1 MPAAADIAPIA
12 GIPLRQRLILDH
24 LLAAKE
30 DVTAGE
36 LARIIGTSVRTVRRD
51 LPEIE
56 SFLRPYRLT
65 LQKKAGA
72 GLRLNGSAA
81 NREALSHELPTS
93 SIASVRPSDRQAW
106 LACTLLAVTE
116 PVKLHAL
123 ASELHITITTAG
135 HDLDTLDPWLA
146 SYHLTLQRRRGWG
159 VALEGTETDRRN
171 AIIDLFFSQF
181 DEPARLALF
190 EGQTSPAPT
199 AGDTFLR
206 PAWLLISPGHFHT
219 TTRLLRELEQ
229 AHPLALE
236 PAARLE
242 FALHVALTL
251 ERVGTGRVCEPAA
264 VAAAPTPAIDALAE
278 RLGAALRAPL
288 PPTERA
294 RLSLL
299 LQGAAEPAATT
310 EPALLPLLERFLL
323 ACDARFGV
331 PLSADPNLLDGLLSH
346 LTRTLQRLRNRLPI
360 RNPLLPEIREN
371 YRELFTLVR
380 AAADQVFLD
389 PTLPDTEIG
398 FLVLHVGSALER
410 RRHRRWRALVV
421 CSAGVGTSR
430 MLASRL
436 RTELPEIEISD
447 LLAWQDAA
455 AIDPASYDLVLS
467 TIPLDWPRERY
478 LVVSPLLQEKD
489 VREINAHLERLASQQ
504 RISRPLLPGPDP
516 AATRLSQAQRQV
528 ACSDAL
534 LHGWRIHRLAAH
546 GGPLLALLPAIC
558 QPLLANGTLLN
569 ASIAATQLA
578 ARIGQSSLIIPDSRL
593 AFLHARDAGIARPS
607 ITLHRLAQPLIV
619 HGTVVD
625 QCLLMLAPLK
635 LHRAEVAVLSRI
647 SSLLMETATIEI
659 LTRGDETATREHLAR
674 ELQQL
679 HRE

>member
-1 MPAAADIAPIA
+1 VSAASDIAPLA

-24 LLAAKE
+24 LLTAKD

-36 LARIIGTSVRTVRRD
+36 LAQLIGTSVRTVRRD

-56 SFLRPYRLT
+56 NFLRPYRLT

-72 GLRLNGSAA
+72 GLRLNGSAT
-81 NREALSHELPTS
+81 NREALRHELPSS

-106 LACTLLAVTE
+106 LACTLLAAIE
-116 PVKLHAL
+116 PVKLHTL
-123 ASELHITITTAG
+123 ASELHITITTAS
-135 HDLDTLDPWLA
+135 HDLDTLEPWLA
-146 SYHLTLQRRRGWG
+146 SYRLTLQRRRGWG

-190 EGQTSPAPT
+190 DMQASPAPT
-199 AGDTFLR
+199 SGDTFLR
-206 PAWLLISPGHFHT
+206 PAWLLISAIHFRT
-219 TTRLLRELEQ
+219 TARLLHDLELN
-229 AHPLALE
+229 HPLALE

-251 ERVGTGRVCEPAA
+251 ERVGTGRICEPA
-264 VAAAPTPAIDALAE
+264 VAAAGTPVLDALAD
-278 RLGAALRAPL
+278 RLGATLRSPL
-288 PPTERA
+288 PDTERA

-299 LQGAAEPAATT
+299 LQGAAEPATSP
-310 EPALLPLLERFLL
+310 EPALLPLLQRFLL

-331 PLSADPNLLDGLLSH
+331 PLSADPALLDGLLPH
-346 LTRTLQRLRNRLPI
+346 LTRTLQRLRNHLPI
-360 RNPLLPEIREN
+360 RNPLLQEIREN
-371 YRELFTLVR
+371 YRDLFSLIR
-380 AAADQVFLD
+380 AAADQVFTD

-436 RTELPEIEISD
+436 RTELPEIDIAN

-455 AIDPASYDLVLS
+455 TIDPASYDLVLS

-504 RISRPLLPGPDP
+504 RISQPLLPGPDP
-516 AATRLSQAQRQV
+516 AATRLSQAQRQE
-528 ACSDAL
+528 ACIDAL
-534 LHGWRIHRLAAH
+534 LHGWRIHTLAAH
-546 GGPLLALLPAIC
+546 DGPLVALIPAIC
-558 QPLLANGTLLN
+558 QPLLANGTLLD
-569 ASIAATQLA
+569 ASIAATQLVT
-578 ARIGQSSLIIPDSRL
+578 RVGQSSLVIPDSRL

-619 HGTVVD
+619 HGTAVD

-635 LHRAEVAVLSRI
+635 LHRTEVAVLSRI
-647 SSLLMETATIEI
+647 SSLLMEAATIEA
-659 LTRGDETATREHLAR
+659 LTRGDETATRDHLAR
-674 ELQQL
+674 ELHQL
-679 HRE
+679 QCE

>member
-1 MPAAADIAPIA
+1 MAAASDIAPLA

-24 LLAAKE
+24 LLAAKD

-36 LARIIGTSVRTVRRD
+36 LAELIGTSVRTVRRD

-72 GLRLNGSAA
+72 GLRLNGSTG
-81 NREALSHELPTS
+81 NRDALRQELPSS

-106 LACTLLAVTE
+106 LACTLLAATE

-123 ASELHITITTAG
+123 ASELRITITTAS
-135 HDLDTLDPWLA
+135 HDLDTLESWLA
-146 SYHLTLQRRRGWG
+146 SYRLTLQRRRGWG
-159 VALEGTETDRRN
+159 VALEGSETDRRN

-181 DEPARLALF
+181 DEPARVALF
-190 EGQTSPAPT
+190 GGQAGRAPT

-206 PAWLLISPGHFHT
+206 PALLLISAPHFST
-219 TTRLLRELEQ
+219 TARLLQELEQ
-229 AHPLALE
+229 THPLALE

-242 FALHVALTL
+242 FALNVALTL
-251 ERVGTGRVCEPAA
+251 ERVGTGRICEPG
-264 VAAAPTPAIDALAE
+264 PTAMSTPVLSVLAD
-278 RLGAALRAPL
+278 RLGALLRSPL
-288 PPTERA
+288 PASERA

-299 LQGAAEPAATT
+299 LHGAAEPTT
-310 EPALLPLLERFLL
+310 TGEPALLPLLQRFLL

-331 PLSADPNLLDGLLSH
+331 PLSADPTLLDGLLPH
-346 LTRTLQRLRNRLPI
+346 LTRTLQRLRNHLPI

-371 YRELFTLVR
+371 YRELFTHVR

-389 PTLPDTEIG
+389 PALPDTEIG

-436 RTELPEIEISD
+436 RTELPEINITN
-447 LLAWQDAA
+447 LLAWQEAA

-467 TIPLDWPRERY
+467 TIPLDWPRDRY

-489 VREINAHLERLASQQ
+489 VREINAHLERLASQH
-504 RISRPLLPGPDP
+504 RITQPLLPGPES
-516 AATRLSQAQRQV
+516 AATRLSQAQRQQ
-528 ACSDAL
+528 ACVEAL
-534 LHGWRIHRLAAH
+534 LRGWRIHPLPPH
-546 GGPLLALLPAIC
+546 EGPLGALLPAIC
-558 QPLLANGTLLN
+558 QPLLANGTLLD

-578 ARIGQSSLIIPDSRL
+578 ARIGQNSLVIPDSRL

-619 HGTVVD
+619 RGTAVD

-635 LHRAEVAVLSRI
+635 LHRTEVAVLSRI
-647 SSLLMETATIEI
+647 SSLLMEPATIEA
-659 LTRGDETATREHLAR
+659 LTRGTESATREHLAR
-674 ELQQL
+674 ELHQL
-679 HRE
+679 PGE